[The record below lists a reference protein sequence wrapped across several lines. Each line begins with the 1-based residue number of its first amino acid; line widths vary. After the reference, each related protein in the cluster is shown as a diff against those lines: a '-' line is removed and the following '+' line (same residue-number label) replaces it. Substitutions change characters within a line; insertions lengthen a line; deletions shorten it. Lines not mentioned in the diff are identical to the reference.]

1 MGLNEPSKTASLVRF
16 DGSRIIKFQISMN
29 FPPNALFG
37 FVADRRDGREPR
49 MLGRSTRSIAR
60 VVAGHAVSF
69 EHRTAPG
76 KITTTMMSAPMTT
89 TTTTQVA
96 MMQKIFGRRNVSSRG
111 GKMARAA
118 RATSRSDD
126 AKEMKG
132 DGSAAAKVRMGGSD
146 DRSSNRLARDLF

>member
-1 MGLNEPSKTASLVRF
+1 VGLNEPSKTASLVRF

-29 FPPNALFG
+29 FPPNAMFG

-89 TTTTQVA
+89 TTTQVA

-132 DGSAAAKVRMGGSD
+132 DGSAAAKVRMRGSD